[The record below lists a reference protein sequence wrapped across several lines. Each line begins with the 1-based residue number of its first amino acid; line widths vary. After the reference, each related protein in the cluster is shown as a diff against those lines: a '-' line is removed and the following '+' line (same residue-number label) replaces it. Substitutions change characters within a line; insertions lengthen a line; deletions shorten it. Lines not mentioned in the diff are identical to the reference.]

1 MIYNYKQDNFTDII
15 LDSIADGVFT
25 IDSEWK
31 ITSFNR
37 AAEKITSIPREEA
50 LGQRCSD
57 IFRASICENNCAL
70 KQTLKAGRP
79 IVNKAVYII
88 DSSGKKI
95 PISVAT
101 AVLRDADGRVI
112 GGVETFRDLSEIMEL
127 RRQLYQKYS
136 YQDIISKNS
145 QMLKIFDILPTIAES
160 DSTVLVEGESGTG
173 KELVARAVHNLSPRK
188 SEPIV
193 VINCGAMPDTLLE
206 SELFGY
212 VAGAFTDARKDKP
225 GRFAMAEGG
234 TVFLDEIADISPAM
248 QVRLLRVIQEHTY
261 QPLGSTQP
269 VKADV
274 RIIAASNQNLKKLV
288 TEGKFREDL
297 YYRINVIRIEL
308 PPLRERKE
316 DIPLLM
322 EHFIERFNRL
332 KPKQIDSIAPEVLA
346 VLMNYD
352 FPGNV
357 RELENIAEHAFVLCR
372 NSIIS
377 MNDLPENFKPQYEES
392 IPAVNSFEDL
402 EARFLVEALKRNN
415 WSRVNTARELGIHK
429 TTLWRKMKKYG
440 IDMASR

>member
-15 LDSIADGVFT
+15 LASIADGGFT
-25 IDSEWK
+25 LDSEWQ
-31 ITSFNR
+31 ITAINR

-127 RRQLYQKYS
+127 RRQLHQKYS

-316 DIPLLM
+316 DVPLLM

-415 WSRVNTARELGIHK
+415 WSRINTARELGIHK

>member
-127 RRQLYQKYS
+127 RRQLHQKYS

-234 TVFLDEIADISPAM
+234 TVLLDEIADVSPAM

-415 WSRVNTARELGIHK
+415 WSRINTARELGIHK

>member
-101 AVLRDADGRVI
+101 AVLRDADGRVM
-112 GGVETFRDLSEIMEL
+112 GGVETFRDLSEIVEL
-127 RRQLYQKYS
+127 RRQLDKKYS

-173 KELVARAVHNLSPRK
+173 KELIARAVHNLSPRK
-188 SEPIV
+188 ANPIV

-248 QVRLLRVIQEHTY
+248 QVRLLRVIQDHIY
-261 QPLGSTQP
+261 QPLGSTRP
-269 VKADV
+269 VEADV

-297 YYRINVIRIEL
+297 YYRINVIKIDL

-322 EHFIERFNRL
+322 EHFIDRFNRL
-332 KPKQIDSIAPEVLA
+332 KPKQIDSVSPDVLA

-372 NSIIS
+372 NSIIG
-377 MNDLPENFKPQYEES
+377 MNDLPDNFRVQHDES

-415 WSRVNTARELGIHK
+415 WSRINTARELGIHK

-440 IDMASR
+440 IDMTT

>member
-1 MIYNYKQDNFTDII
+1 
-15 LDSIADGVFT
+15 
-25 IDSEWK
+25 
-31 ITSFNR
+31 
-37 AAEKITSIPREEA
+37 
-50 LGQRCSD
+50 
-57 IFRASICENNCAL
+57 
-70 KQTLKAGRP
+70 
-79 IVNKAVYII
+79 
-88 DSSGKKI
+88 
-95 PISVAT
+95 
-101 AVLRDADGRVI
+101 
-112 GGVETFRDLSEIMEL
+112 MEL
-127 RRQLYQKYS
+127 RRQLHQKYS

-415 WSRVNTARELGIHK
+415 WSRINTARELGIHK

>member
-1 MIYNYKQDNFTDII
+1 
-15 LDSIADGVFT
+15 
-25 IDSEWK
+25 
-31 ITSFNR
+31 
-37 AAEKITSIPREEA
+37 
-50 LGQRCSD
+50 
-57 IFRASICENNCAL
+57 
-70 KQTLKAGRP
+70 
-79 IVNKAVYII
+79 
-88 DSSGKKI
+88 
-95 PISVAT
+95 
-101 AVLRDADGRVI
+101 
-112 GGVETFRDLSEIMEL
+112 
-127 RRQLYQKYS
+127 
-136 YQDIISKNS
+136 
-145 QMLKIFDILPTIAES
+145 MLKIFDILPTIAES

-415 WSRVNTARELGIHK
+415 WSRINTARELGIHK

>member
-57 IFRASICENNCAL
+57 IFPASICENNCAL

-127 RRQLYQKYS
+127 RRQLHQKYS

-316 DIPLLM
+316 DVPLLM

-415 WSRVNTARELGIHK
+415 WSRINTARELNIHK